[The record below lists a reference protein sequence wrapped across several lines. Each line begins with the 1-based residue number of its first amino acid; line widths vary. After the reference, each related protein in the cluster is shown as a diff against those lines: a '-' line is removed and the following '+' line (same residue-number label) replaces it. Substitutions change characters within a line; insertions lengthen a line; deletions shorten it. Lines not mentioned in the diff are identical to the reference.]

1 MQGIERIRRTVRVA
15 GLLVMAAMAVVA
27 QNAPQPDAAP
37 NAGGREVK
45 VFRTGSL
52 PVEPIRGMMG
62 TEFRTLS
69 LGEDAFG
76 IVGNPAELARAEKMF
91 QTLLQS
97 MQQSSGPK
105 QVRLLISV
113 IGAKKAGSAGAMP
126 ERLRAV
132 SKELTSLFSYASY
145 ELLDEV
151 PVVVSPL
158 DGAVFASNR
167 LFGSDSLL
175 PGCSDVREAT
185 CQYKFQGTVAAING
199 SELKISQFQY
209 TLSIPREMVTP
220 SSSSAKDQS
229 TPVRHYDRLTLNTSF
244 QIATGQS
251 LVLGKLNAASQQD
264 AVFVV
269 VTRLP
274 D

>member
-1 MQGIERIRRTVRVA
+1 MQVVRHIQRTARVA
-15 GLLVMAAMAVVA
+15 GLLWMAAMAVVA

-37 NAGGREVK
+37 NPGGREVK
-45 VFRTGSL
+45 VFRTGNL
-52 PVEPIRGMMG
+52 PVQPISQLMG
-62 TEFRTLS
+62 SEFKTLP

-76 IVGNPAELARAEKMF
+76 IVGKPAELARAEKMF
-91 QTLLQS
+91 QTLMQS

-113 IGAKKAGSAGAMP
+113 IGAKKSGSAGAMP

-132 SKELTSLFSYASY
+132 SKELTSLFSYGSY

-151 PVVVSPL
+151 PVVVAPL
-158 DGAVFASNR
+158 DGAGFASNR

-175 PGCSDVREAT
+175 PGCSDIREAA
-185 CQYKFQGTVAAING
+185 CEHRFQGTAAAING

-229 TPVRHYDRLTLNTSF
+229 TPVRRFDRLTLSTSF